1 MLHKAINIEELKE
14 KLTEI
19 DLSNF
24 NNMKLSNH
32 ETILNANEFV
42 DTHISFLE
50 RNKGNK
56 TFIGY
61 YNRLVLFYK
70 LIK

>member
-1 MLHKAINIEELKE
+1 MNINEIKTYLSENEINID
-14 KLTEI
+14 KLDACTEI
-19 DLSNF
+19 KDI
-24 NNMKLSNH
+24 K
-32 ETILNANEFV
+32 EFI
-42 DTHISFLE
+42 DTHISFLDF
-50 RNKGNK
+50 NKGNK